1 MLWGHSRSWLSF
13 SCQHDIV
20 HYLKFILIVES
31 LRDYVDGLLSLAF
44 IPNIVV
50 VDMAQIVAK
59 HAISTRKDNA
69 KYYGKGGKEEN
80 ILNPFNGR
88 VAGPD

>member
-1 MLWGHSRSWLSF
+1 M
-13 SCQHDIV
+13 
-20 HYLKFILIVES
+20 
-31 LRDYVDGLLSLAF
+31 DGLLWLAF